1 MKMIENFKIL
11 AQFVKDLSSET
22 PDVQTYLAVK
32 ENISRYHLNIEIN
45 SKPLKNKM
53 IEVNTT
59 LKFQDKEPNEKN
71 SYFEVVY
78 ASIIKINE
86 EIKDKKVLEKIVLC
100 DVQKSIFPNLEKVFL
115 NLIHSSGYPE
125 VKMEKK
131 VDFDKLYNQRFN

>member
-1 MKMIENFKIL
+1 MIENFKIL

>member
-1 MKMIENFKIL
+1 MTENFKIL

-115 NLIHSSGYPE
+115 NLIHGSGYPE